1 MEKSILQNAD
11 KNNYILTDYKFLFI
25 FMKTLNIKQKPRLRR
40 SNPKLASLD
49 VRLVVFGQTA

>member
-1 MEKSILQNAD
+1 MEKSILQNAK
-11 KNNYILTDYKFLFI
+11 KNNCILIVKQYLFI
-25 FMKTLNIKQKPRLRR
+25 YMKTLNRKQKPRLRR